1 MRHSRF
7 TVLRPVVATATIL
20 AAMACDSAFAAKQ
33 SSASESQR
41 RFLQESGLCMKMRN
55 LDERANCLSEASTR
69 RAAYLPTPAEEAP
82 DVLMRNALRRCE
94 PLPDVERSDCVAR
107 IQGHG
112 TASGSV
118 AAGGIYRELVIREV
132 GAVPAPASTPTPT
145 PTPK

>member
-33 SSASESQR
+33 NTASEAQR
-41 RFLQESGLCMKMRN
+41 RYLQESASCMKMRDH
-55 LDERANCLSEASTR
+55 DERANCLSEASTR
-69 RAAYLPTPAEEAP
+69 RAAYLPTPSDEAP
-82 DVLMRNALRRCE
+82 DVLLRNALRRCE

-107 IQGHG
+107 IQGQG

-132 GAVPAPASTPTPT
+132 GAAPAPASTPTPT
-145 PTPK
+145 PK